1 VLLSNRDILEEKRF
15 DNIVIEPFHPELMQ
29 PSSYDVT
36 LSCEF
41 LVQRRTHPDYL
52 AFNDVIDPKVDS
64 SNHFQAV
71 TVPKG
76 SAIEI
81 KPDSFI
87 LASTHEAIAL
97 GANITARCEGKSSL
111 GRLGLQI
118 HSTAGFIDP
127 GFEGTVTLELSNNGT
142 TPILLYP
149 GMKIAQL
156 CFFKLPQ
163 PSTILYGSRFA
174 GSHYQN
180 QSGPTAS
187 KVHENFK
194 IYDVYPVDESSTTE

>member
-15 DNIVIEPFHPELMQ
+15 DNIVIQPFHPELMQ

-41 LVQRRTHPDYL
+41 LVQQQTLVDRM
-52 AFNDVIDPKVDS
+52 AIIDPKVDS
-64 SNHFQAV
+64 LKYFTPV
-71 TVPKG
+71 KVPKG
-76 SAIEI
+76 SAIQLN
-81 KPDSFI
+81 PGGFI

-187 KVHENFK
+187 KSHENFK
-194 IYDVYPVDESSTTE
+194 IYDVYPEDE

>member
-1 VLLSNRDILEEKRF
+1 MLLSNRDILEEKRF
-15 DNIVIEPFHPELMQ
+15 DNIVIQPFHPELMQ

-41 LVQRRTHPDYL
+41 LVQKQVNLSTT
-52 AFNDVIDPKVDS
+52 IDPKIDS
-64 SNHFQAV
+64 SSYFQAV

-76 SAIEI
+76 SAIQLT
-81 KPDSFI
+81 PGSFI

-142 TPILLYP
+142 TSILLYP

-187 KVHENFK
+187 KSHENFK
-194 IYDVYPVDESSTTE
+194 IYDVYPKEA